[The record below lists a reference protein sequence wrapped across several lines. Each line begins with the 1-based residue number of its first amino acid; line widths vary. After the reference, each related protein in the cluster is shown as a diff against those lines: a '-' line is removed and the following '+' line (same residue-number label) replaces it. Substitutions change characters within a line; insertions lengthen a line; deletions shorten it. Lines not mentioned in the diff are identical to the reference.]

1 MWNNSIYRISFYP
14 PYFLM
19 ASDQLSLTLSND
31 IPIIVNPFSLYFLY
45 TSFILGISF
54 KQGIH
59 QLAQK
64 SIYTALPS
72 YFCRTSF
79 SDNLL
84 SVLYSISN
92 KCSPEYFQEFA
103 DPIKYKTFSLS
114 RYTSNKPHFVYIE
127 KLSLLHLTTVHYMMY
142 YSWKQK
148 AQS

>member
-1 MWNNSIYRISFYP
+1 
-14 PYFLM
+14 M

-127 KLSLLHLTTVHYMMY
+127 KLSLLLISFKIIDNMIINQIKVIINILSIIIYV
-142 YSWKQK
+142 QVP
-148 AQS
+148 

>member
-1 MWNNSIYRISFYP
+1 
-14 PYFLM
+14 M

-127 KLSLLHLTTVHYMMY
+127 KLSIAFNNCLLYDVLFLEAK
-142 YSWKQK
+142 SPII
-148 AQS
+148 ALIR